1 MVKKP
6 IGYISYTH
14 GLDGKVKI
22 VPMVPCD
29 EFENLIENNQPIFDD
44 KGAPMEVSI
53 FAFNGK
59 VFLCRIEGVNDIDAA
74 KKLTK
79 HEIFI
84 EVADD
89 EYIDPET
96 LMGKEIYDK
105 QTKQPLGKVVDYGDF
120 GGGML
125 VLAKNGKE
133 ETWHLIDAIMT
144 I

>member
-1 MVKKP
+1 MVFIIYLLRGKGTKNISHTQAHERDMNEIYTKKA
-6 IGYISYTH
+6 IFVNFYTFTH
-14 GLDGKVKI
+14 KNTLPV
-22 VPMVPCD
+22 
-29 EFENLIENNQPIFDD
+29 
-44 KGAPMEVSI
+44 
-53 FAFNGK
+53 GK

-105 QTKQPLGKVVDYGDF
+105 QTKQLLGKVVDYGDF

-125 VLAKNGKE
+125 VLAKKGKE
-133 ETWHLIDAIMT
+133 ETWHLVDTIM
-144 I
+144 IM

>member
-22 VPMVPCD
+22 VPMVPYD
-29 EFENLIENNQPIFDD
+29 EFEDLIENNQPIFDD

-59 VFLCRIEGVNDIDAA
+59 VFLCRIEGVNDIDTA

-79 HEIFI
+79 HEIFV
-84 EVADD
+84 EVEDD

-105 QTKQPLGKVVDYGDF
+105 QTKQLLGKVVDYGDF

-125 VLAKNGKE
+125 VLAKQGKE
-133 ETWHLIDAIMT
+133 ETWHLVDAIMT
-144 I
+144 M